1 MALPWFI
8 RILRPVNAVM
18 AGIAS
23 LLGVI
28 VATGTVPPMSLILV
42 PVVFLITGAGN
53 AVNDYY
59 DRDIDA
65 VNRPDRPIPR
75 GEVTPEGAARYSVL
89 LFVAGVLLA
98 TLASPACLGIAVLNS
113 FVLVLYARNLK
124 QVPLAGNLAV
134 AYFSGSIFLFG
145 GAYAGLEG
153 LLLNI
158 PVAGITFL
166 CMTSREI
173 LKDAEDIEGDRIGGA
188 HTLPMITG
196 VRTAAVLA
204 FLLALAA
211 VVVSYLPIFPW
222 WGMAYIGAITVADV
236 IILAGAALSLRC
248 SDPACLRAS
257 NATGILKNGMFLA
270 LAILIASAL
279 LL

>member
-1 MALPWFI
+1 MALPWYV

-28 VATGTVPPMSLILV
+28 VATGTIPPQSLLLI
-42 PVVFLITGAGN
+42 PVVVLITGAGN

-75 GEVTPEGAARYSVL
+75 GEVTPAGALRYSAV
-89 LFVAGVLLA
+89 LFVAAVLLA
-98 TLASPACLGIAVLNS
+98 IPVSPECLALAVVNS
-113 FVLVLYARNLK
+113 LVLVVYARNLK
-124 QVPLAGNLAV
+124 GLPLAGNLAV
-134 AYFSGSIFLFG
+134 AYLSGSIFLFG

-166 CMTSREI
+166 CMTSREV

-188 HTLPMITG
+188 RTLPMITG
-196 VRTAAVLA
+196 VGNAAK
-204 FLLALAA
+204 FSFILALAA
-211 VVVSYLPIFPW
+211 VILSYLPIFPW
-222 WGMAYIGAITVADV
+222 WGMVYIGLITVAD
-236 IILAGAALSLRC
+236 ILILFGAAAALRC
-248 SDPACLRAS
+248 ADPGCLRSS

-270 LAILIASAL
+270 LGILIASAVL
-279 LL
+279 L